1 MATGQLASTL
11 IRRLPPRLRGV
22 PVFLYHGLTAGTPV
36 EGPSREEKYWV
47 SANHFRDQL
56 KLIRQAGCR
65 VALLRALWSVGE
77 ATDAPRP
84 GAVLT
89 FDDGRA
95 SNYEVAFPLLQEAGV
110 SGEFFVNTSRI
121 GEPGFLSWQQMD
133 EMHRAGMSFQSHS
146 HEHVDLSRLRPSEL
160 ARQLGAS
167 KQLLEDRLGRS
178 VEFLAVPYGL
188 LNEQLVKVAQQLG
201 YRGVCNSWSWPVRPG
216 ARLVSRVPV
225 YRRTTPDQFR
235 GFLAGDAVCYV
246 ARAARTALFYLPK
259 QVLLRYCPSLLGV
272 QVSESPA

>member
-77 ATDAPRP
+77 ATDDARP

-95 SNYEVAFPLLQEAGV
+95 SDYQVAYPLLMEAGARA
-110 SGEFFVNTSRI
+110 EFFVNTATL
-121 GEPGFLSWQQMD
+121 GQAGFLTWQQMV
-133 EMHRAGMSFQSHS
+133 EMQRAGMSFQSHS
-146 HEHVDLSRLRPSEL
+146 HDHIDLSRLPASEL
-160 ARQLGAS
+160 ERQLRDS
-167 KQLLEDRLGRS
+167 RRLLENRLGQS
-178 VEFLAVPYGL
+178 VDFLAVPYGL
-188 LNEQLVKVAQQLG
+188 LNEQVVGVAQQVG
-201 YRGVCNSWSWPVRPG
+201 YRAVCNSWGWPVRPG

-259 QVLLRYCPSLLGV
+259 QVLLRYYPSLLGV
-272 QVSESPA
+272 QVSESRA